1 MELLLLCVKIF
12 FVRIFDVS
20 LGTVRMIVT
29 VKGKTWLASLIGFIE
44 VLIWFLVVKEAL
56 NTDSTSI
63 FVALSY
69 AGGYAT
75 GTLVGGFLSKRFI
88 SGNLGVQ
95 VVLSNRDDEI
105 INTTNDTAIK
115 KVAEINKDK
124 NLYIICPILVTV
136 VPILLNNINK
146 SPNSR
151 IIPTIWTFM
160 DIIELSITI
169 TLLTVT
175 LLTS

>member
-29 VKGKTWLASLIGFIE
+29 VKGKTWLESLIGFIE

-105 INTTNDTAIK
+105 INKIRENGYAVSVMDVKGQDDLKYMLFI
-115 KVAEINKDK
+115 EINKKRIDHLK
-124 NLYIICPILVTV
+124 KLIKTLDEKAFIVVNETKLVQNGYI
-136 VPILLNNINK
+136 K
-146 SPNSR
+146 
-151 IIPTIWTFM
+151 
-160 DIIELSITI
+160 
-169 TLLTVT
+169 
-175 LLTS
+175 

>member
-1 MELLLLCVKIF
+1 MELLLLCIKIF
-12 FVRIFDVS
+12 CIRICDVS

-29 VKGKTWLASLIGFIE
+29 VKGKTWLASAIGFIE

-75 GTLVGGFLSKRFI
+75 GTLVGGFLSKKFV

-105 INTTNDTAIK
+105 INKIRENGYAVSVMDVKGQDNLKYMLFI
-115 KVAEINKDK
+115 EINKKRMDHLRK
-124 NLYIICPILVTV
+124 LIKSLDEKAFIVVNETKLVQNGYI
-136 VPILLNNINK
+136 K
-146 SPNSR
+146 
-151 IIPTIWTFM
+151 
-160 DIIELSITI
+160 
-169 TLLTVT
+169 
-175 LLTS
+175 

>member
-105 INTTNDTAIK
+105 INKIRENGYAVSVMDVKGQDDLKYMLFI
-115 KVAEINKDK
+115 EINKKRIDHLK
-124 NLYIICPILVTV
+124 KLIKTLDEKAFIVVNETKLVQNGYI
-136 VPILLNNINK
+136 K
-146 SPNSR
+146 
-151 IIPTIWTFM
+151 
-160 DIIELSITI
+160 
-169 TLLTVT
+169 
-175 LLTS
+175 